1 LLRARARLGYDPEE
15 RRMVPDRANNH
26 DDTSGVF
33 VHVEVDS
40 RDQENFLFAYIHDLN
55 ATGIFV
61 RTTSPERPGTNLYV
75 RFKAV
80 DASPGLELDGQV
92 IWINPYRPDDSN
104 NLSPG
109 MGIRFL
115 DLTREQ
121 RAQLVSLIK
130 RFAYLYDD
138 AQTR

>member
-1 LLRARARLGYDPEE
+1 MVPERANDLDNARA
-15 RRMVPDRANNH
+15 
-26 DDTSGVF
+26 VF

-40 RDQENFLFAYIHDLN
+40 RDQDNFLFAYLHDLN

-61 RTTSPERPGTNLYV
+61 RTVTPEQPGTNLYV
-75 RFKAV
+75 RFKAAG
-80 DASPGLELDGQV
+80 ASPELELDGKV

-115 DLTREQ
+115 GLTREQ
-121 RAQLVSLIK
+121 RTQLIGLIK

-138 AQTR
+138 AQRP